1 MRMTYAMFTSHCFA
15 EMSSCMA
22 QSHGVAKDEA
32 RRLRERAYGVFMGW
46 RVLAGANDEI
56 DRYMSDEQKLAA
68 LLA

>member
-1 MRMTYAMFTSHCFA
+1 MTYAMFTSRCLA

-22 QSHGVAKDEA
+22 QSHGAATDEA

-56 DRYMSDEQKLAA
+56 HQYQSDEQKLAS